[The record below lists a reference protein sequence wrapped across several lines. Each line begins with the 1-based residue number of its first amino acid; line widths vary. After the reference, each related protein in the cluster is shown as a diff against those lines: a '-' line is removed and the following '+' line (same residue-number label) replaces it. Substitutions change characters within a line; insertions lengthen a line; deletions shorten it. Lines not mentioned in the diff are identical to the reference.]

1 MNAAAPFRISTPL
14 TDILPRIKTPPY
26 VSGKPE
32 VSHVYLKETFTT
44 PNPSVVPSVGQ
55 EHLEEHELDQ
65 KAGLQRFLILC
76 SDGLVDLYDEAV
88 EPALWAG
95 VVGRCL
101 SFVGSRTPSDRSPQP
116 SQSNPA
122 VPGLCGQRHSL
133 WPCVSISSDALLS
146 KAYRT
151 TNLQASRFA
160 NRTLPRKT

>member
-44 PNPSVVPSVGQ
+44 PNPNVVPSVGQ

-65 KAGLQRFLILC
+65 KAELQRFLILC

-122 VPGLCGQRHSL
+122 V
-133 WPCVSISSDALLS
+133 ALL
-146 KAYRT
+146 
-151 TNLQASRFA
+151 RFA
-160 NRTLPRKT
+160 LGDEDVEAVSRMLTVEMMDRWMDDTTIVVVPL